1 MSTVYNVNKGIN
13 KPLEFKGLKAQYI
26 LYLGA
31 GLVGLLLLFAVLYL
45 TGVSPY
51 LCIAVVGGCGAV
63 LISRMY
69 ALSHRYGAHGWMKKA
84 AYHQVPAAVCGRS
97 RKCFLT
103 LGNRK

>member
-31 GLVGLLLLFAVLYL
+31 GLVALLLVFAVLYM

-51 LCIAVVGGCGAV
+51 LCIAIVCGCGGV
-63 LISRMY
+63 LITRMY
-69 ALSHRYGAHGWMKKA
+69 ALSHKYGEYGLMKKLA
-84 AYHQVPAAVCGRS
+84 EKQLPDAVCGRS
-97 RKCFLT
+97 RKCFRAL
-103 LGNRK
+103 RHHK